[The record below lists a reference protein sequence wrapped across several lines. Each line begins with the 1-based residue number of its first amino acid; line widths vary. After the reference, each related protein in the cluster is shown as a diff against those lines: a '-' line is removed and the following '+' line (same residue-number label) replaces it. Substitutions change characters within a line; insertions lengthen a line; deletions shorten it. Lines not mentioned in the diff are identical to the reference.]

1 MKISLSENIKMYRK
15 NQGLTQEQLA
25 EAMGVTV
32 GTISKWEN
40 GSFPDIETIV
50 ELADFFEVSVDVL
63 LGYYSQS
70 QSVRQCSEYIRSL
83 KNEHK
88 YEEGVQIVRKALK
101 QYPNSFSVVYEC
113 GELIYQSAISK
124 ANFVNEDDW
133 KEIRIDLMQAIE
145 ILEKAI
151 ALFDQNTD
159 KKINR
164 EMIYQQIGSA
174 YGFIGEK
181 KKAIAYLEEH
191 NIFHINDRMISVL
204 LAEVRQYDKAWMYI
218 TKTFQSRIT
227 ELWQCYLTIYT
238 ILINEHKYQKALEIS
253 EWVEKLCIS
262 IADEKESYFYKALAV
277 TDALIATL
285 YIHKAI
291 TENMDYTKEVTLFL
305 ERAFIYADMFDEHP
319 EYHGKIRFF
328 EVDADE
334 INDSFGENAVN
345 AVKNTI
351 LCSRDDKREFQLLC
365 NIYNRVARKCNHEEY
380 II

>member
-40 GSFPDIETIV
+40 GTFPDIETIV

-113 GELIYQSAISK
+113 GEL
-124 ANFVNEDDW
+124 
-133 KEIRIDLMQAIE
+133 
-145 ILEKAI
+145 
-151 ALFDQNTD
+151 
-159 KKINR
+159 
-164 EMIYQQIGSA
+164 IYQQIGSA